1 MHHAAIPWTLLRVGV
16 RHMLHRPWQA
26 MLCIVGVALGVAMV
40 VSIDLSNASARRA
53 FTLSTDAVAGR
64 ATHQLVGGP
73 AGIDERLYRRLR
85 VEHGIRLSAPIVEG
99 YVIAPD
105 MQGITLHLLGVDPF
119 VEQPFRS
126 YLAAP
131 GSQARAANKS
141 FDLSTLLVEP
151 NTVLIAEDMAQRY
164 GLQPGDTFRLRIGGD
179 MPNVRVAG
187 ILQPQDR
194 LSRQVLET
202 MLIAD
207 IATAQELLDS
217 VSRLSRIDLILTEA
231 QEEQVRTLLPPG
243 VELTS
248 PEARTST
255 LEQMI
260 QAFELNLA
268 SLSMLAL
275 IVGMFLIYNTMTFSV
290 VQRREKLGIL
300 RCLGV
305 TRRQIFG
312 LVLIEAVGMS
322 LIGSLVGVLAGIVLG
337 RGLVRLVTRT
347 ITDLYF
353 VITIRNLAI
362 DPVVLLKGF
371 ILGFLATLVAA
382 AVPAHEA
389 TLTAPRA
396 VLRRSSVEERIRYAV
411 PRTTLSGLALFA
423 IAGILLMLGNGQW
436 LAWIAG
442 WTGWTGW
449 TAWTPSKVLSLYL
462 AFAALFAILIGFSLL
477 TPGTTVGLMTLIRPL
492 WGRLFGLPGR
502 MAARGVVAALSRTSV
517 AIAALMVA
525 VSVTIGVGI
534 MVRSFR
540 QTVIRWLDQSLSADI
555 YVSPPGTMANRIDTT
570 LDRALIDEL
579 TDTPGIA
586 GRTLIRGVQV
596 DVVDAGPVTLMAIE
610 RDTTRGMRALRFKR
624 GAASP
629 DALLAAF
636 DAGDVFI
643 SEPLAYRTGLG
654 AGDRLQMRTDKGV
667 HGFTIAGVYYDYTS
681 ERGVVQ
687 LAYPFYRTYWDD
699 PAITSCAFYVTTD
712 VASQGEVDTVVQR
725 LRERVGGRQ
734 ELLIRSTRMLREHSM
749 AIFDRTFAITAV
761 LQILATIVAFIGVLS
776 TLMALQLER
785 TRELGMLRAVG
796 FTPRQV
802 WGLLLS
808 QTGLMGLTAGILS
821 MPVGLILALVL
832 IYVINRRSFGWTL
845 ELVVDP
851 WLFVQALVVAVCAA
865 LLAGIYP
872 ALRMA
877 RVSPA
882 VALREE

>member
-1 MHHAAIPWTLLRVGV
+1 MHHNAIPWTLLRVGV

-73 AGIDERLYRRLR
+73 SGIDERLYRRLR
-85 VEHGIRLSAPIVEG
+85 VEHGLHLSAPIVEG

-105 MQGITLHLLGVDPF
+105 MQGMTLHLLGVDPF
-119 VEQPFRS
+119 AEPPFRS

-131 GSQARAANKS
+131 GSQARGANKS

-151 NTVLIAEDMAQRY
+151 NTVLIAEEMAQRY
-164 GLQPGDTFRLRIGGD
+164 GLHLGDTFRLRIGGD

-194 LSRQVLET
+194 LSKQVLET

-217 VSRLSRIDLILTEA
+217 IGRLSRIDLILTEG
-231 QEEQVRTLLPPG
+231 QEEQVRTLLPLG
-243 VELTS
+243 VEVTS

-371 ILGFLATLVAA
+371 VLGFLATLVAA

-396 VLRRSSVEERIRYAV
+396 VLRRSSVEERIRYAW
-411 PRTTLSGLALFA
+411 PRTMLAGLGLFA
-423 IAGILLMLGNGQW
+423 VAGILLMLGNAQW
-436 LAWIAG
+436 LATWIP
-442 WTGWTGW
+442 WVPWMQ
-449 TAWTPSKVLSLYL
+449 SKVLSLYL
-462 AFAALFAILIGFSLL
+462 AFAALFAILIGFALL

-492 WGRLFGLPGR
+492 WGWLFGLPGR

-534 MVRSFR
+534 MVGSFR

-570 LDRALIDEL
+570 LDRALIDAL

-610 RDTTRGMRALRFKR
+610 RDKTRGMRALRFQR
-624 GAASP
+624 GSASP
-629 DALLAAF
+629 DELLAAF
-636 DAGDVFI
+636 DAGEVFI

-667 HGFTIAGVYYDYTS
+667 HDFTIAGVYYDYTS

-687 LAYPFYRTYWDD
+687 VAYPFYRTYWDD
-699 PAITSCAFYVTTD
+699 PALTSCAFYVTPD
-712 VASQGEVDTVVQR
+712 VANQGEVDTVVQR

-877 RVSPA
+877 RVSPS